1 MNNRL
6 RNLILPCVL
15 SLLVAPIALASVR
28 WIPLPELVKTSD
40 SIITG
45 RVVKTVKTEIRE
57 GVHDVVCHIRVDSI
71 LKGKPTTDEETM
83 SEKQI
88 KTIQIQFFDG
98 KGVPTGK
105 VVYELG
111 EEGIWF
117 LTPSQT
123 SRHGVHA
130 RRDLSEL
137 DAVKKELSNQVPE
150 DTARKLADPQ
160 R

>member
-1 MNNRL
+1 M
-6 RNLILPCVL
+6 
-15 SLLVAPIALASVR
+15 ALASVK
-28 WIPLPELVKTSD
+28 WIPLPELVMTSD

-45 RVVKTVKTEIRE
+45 RIVKTERTEIRE

-71 LKGKPTTDEETM
+71 LKGDPTTDKATI
-83 SEKQI
+83 SEKQV
-88 KTIQIQFFDG
+88 KTLQIRFFDG
-98 KGVPTGK
+98 KNVPTGK

-130 RRDLSEL
+130 RRDMSEL
-137 DAVKKELSNQVPE
+137 EAVKKELQNKPLLPTGNSPTTSNPDHLSRPAAE
-150 DTARKLADPQ
+150 
-160 R
+160 

>member
-1 MNNRL
+1 MNNRW
-6 RNLILPCVL
+6 RRLILACIL
-15 SLLVAPIALASVR
+15 SLLIAPITLASAR
-28 WIPLPELVKTSD
+28 WVPLPELVKTSD

-45 RVVKTVKTEIRE
+45 RIVKTVTTEIRE
-57 GVHDVVCHIRVDSI
+57 GVHDVVCHVRVDST
-71 LKGKPTTDEETM
+71 LKGNPTTDEETM
-83 SEKQI
+83 SEKHI

-111 EEGIWF
+111 EEGVWF
-117 LTPSQT
+117 LTSSQT

-137 DAVKKELSNQVPE
+137 DAVRKELQNKPSE
-150 DTARKLADPQ
+150 ATR
-160 R
+160 